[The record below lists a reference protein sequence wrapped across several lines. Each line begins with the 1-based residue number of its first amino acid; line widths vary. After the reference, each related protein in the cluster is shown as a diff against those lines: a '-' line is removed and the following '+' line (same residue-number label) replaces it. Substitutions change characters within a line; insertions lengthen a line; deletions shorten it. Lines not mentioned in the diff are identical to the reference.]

1 VITHDDHLLR
11 IGQVDPDDRVARRH
25 QDAQPTEPGVA
36 IAVTPRH
43 TTTVTHERP
52 PYAWDT
58 KPEAHREDV
67 PSSGSDTQNVFL
79 CRDVR
84 AGEPSFWGRY
94 VTFAVFSRTG
104 AIWWLPTAASTDDS
118 SR

>member
-58 KPEAHREDV
+58 KPEAHQEDV
-67 PSSGSDTQNVFL
+67 PSSCNDTQNVFL
-79 CRDVR
+79 CRGWCAKLANR
-84 AGEPSFWGRY
+84 ARLGDRLGR
-94 VTFAVFSRTG
+94 FCHEDARPAVSVQTG
-104 AIWWLPTAASTDDS
+104 PVG
-118 SR
+118 